1 MKKVLTLF
9 AAILFLSACQPA
21 RQEVQEVT
29 AEPESEP
36 IAAKRSFPDNLS
48 KVLDAH
54 GGYATWAGMHQL
66 SYTKGTGESAEKQLI
81 ELKNRKVLLTSAN
94 HTIGFDGNE
103 VWINPADAAFGGSPR
118 FYHNL
123 YFYFFA
129 MPFVLS
135 DPGIHYSDVE
145 PLSVDGTDYPG
156 IKISYNEGVG
166 DSPKDNYILY
176 YDAGTFQMQFLQ
188 YTVTYRSQEVS
199 EKYSLIKYNEWTEV
213 NGLVLP
219 TKLNWYTYEEGKLGE
234 MKNQAVFS
242 DINLSKEAPSDKLFT
257 MPEGAKIDARS
268 GSAE

>member
-1 MKKVLTLF
+1 MKKAFTLCAAVLY
-9 AAILFLSACQPA
+9 LSACQPA
-21 RQEVQEVT
+21 RQEVQEIT
-29 AEPESEP
+29 TEPESEP
-36 IAAKRSFPDNLS
+36 ITEKRSFPENLT

-54 GGYATWAGMHQL
+54 GGYDTWAGMHQL
-66 SYTKGTGESAEKQLI
+66 SYIKGTGESAEKQLI
-81 ELKNRKVLLTSAN
+81 ELKTRKVLLTSAN

-135 DPGIHYSDVE
+135 DPGINYSDVE

-188 YTVTYRSQEVS
+188 YTVTYRSQEINDD
-199 EKYSLIKYNEWTEV
+199 YRLIKYSDWANV
-213 NGLVLP
+213 SGLLLP
-219 TKLNWYTYEEGKLGE
+219 TKLNWYTYEDGKLGE
-234 MKNQAVFS
+234 MKNEAVFS
-242 DINLSKEAPSDKLFT
+242 DISIGKEPPADELFAI
-257 MPEGAKIDARS
+257 PEGAKIDAKS
-268 GSAE
+268 GAGK